1 MEKLETSLNKE
12 PLATGSKKLIHGID
26 QEVFDKLN
34 DEQKGLILFGHI
46 EAQNKAKEG
55 GWIGKAIGTNVK
67 NASINI
73 AFILILL
80 LLAYCVFDMIVRYR
94 SCKEFKYELIEIVLP
109 VITLALGYIFGK
121 K

>member
-1 MEKLETSLNKE
+1 MEELNASVNTE
-12 PLATGSKKLIHGID
+12 PLAAGSKKLINGID
-26 QEVFDKLN
+26 QDVFDKLN
-34 DEQKGLILFGHI
+34 DEQKGLILSGHI

-55 GWIGKAIGTNVK
+55 GWVGKAIGTNVK

-80 LLAYCVFDMIVRYR
+80 LLIYCALDMIGRYL
-94 SCKEFKYELIEIVLP
+94 SCKEFKYELFEIVLP